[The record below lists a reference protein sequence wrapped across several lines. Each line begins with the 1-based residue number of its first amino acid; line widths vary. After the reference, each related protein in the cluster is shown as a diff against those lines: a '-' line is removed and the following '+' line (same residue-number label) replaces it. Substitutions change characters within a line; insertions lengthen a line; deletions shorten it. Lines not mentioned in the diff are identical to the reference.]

1 MADYA
6 SEQTLQELLAE
17 AKAMNANLQKMAAVL
32 GKTPTATKAADSAK
46 PKTDDVASGLMSQ
59 ASKFLPML
67 GPAGIALKGLSIAL
81 DLVTKAFNV
90 IGSILGGLVSIVGN
104 VAGALT
110 AFAKKAMDGEAKISD
125 MVGMF
130 GTLIKQ
136 IPYLGA
142 ALGPFADGILMIVQR
157 METTFLAFQ
166 NLTNSGI
173 SFGGSLIDMRLKVQ
187 ASGLSIKDFTEV
199 ARSNADIFATMGGD
213 TQKGADRFLKAQA
226 SLFGSG
232 STVVDGLSGLGV
244 SAQQGAEYLA
254 MYYRSQGSMN
264 KQGLDN
270 TQKTSEGVLQMVQQF
285 QYLAES
291 TGKRRDQIEAEIKAA
306 QNEANFQAYLAT
318 LSTEKADEAREALT
332 YALAKGGKEAGDM
345 VKTGLMTGVVQP
357 MTEAQMRTDALTGG
371 ALTRFTKGVIGATG
385 TYEQRMKQMDGANA
399 QFAAG
404 TKEYVDQ
411 FRTVNA
417 LQMAQGKEAFV
428 NAEIVANS
436 TRAME
441 NGKLKS
447 TEKQIAEGEA
457 QRAKISKLSES
468 EAAALAK
475 AQNNIK
481 NFGAAINTLID
492 TLIGPFVAPLLSA
505 AQTISAMFTSKE
517 GFGKVQELAEKF
529 SIWLKPWVDGVV
541 EFFSRWFK
549 AFTAPDAQPM
559 ELLKKMFE
567 EAKKNMRPILDS
579 VFQVLGS
586 VLKEVIK
593 SMFITVLDAILS
605 LIPGYDLAK
614 KGLKALSSGFS
625 ENGTGGAG
633 VGDYEVDALGNTIGV
648 SPETPASAVS
658 VETAKPPPAD
668 NAKLARDWAWSIM
681 SGQTEKSAPAS
692 IKDQVDSIIS
702 SDTNLKQQAEKY
714 KADMAKRREDEA
726 RRQSET
732 SKSKQ
737 EKPVEEEKPKEQK
750 PAATPAQESPTSTAN
765 VLNTQMAQL
774 IRASLETAE
783 HTKRTAS
790 ILASKGNLLN
800 G

>member
-17 AKAMNANLQKMAAVL
+17 AKAMNASLQKLASVL
-32 GKTPTATKAADSAK
+32 GKTPTATKAADSSK
-46 PKTDDVASGLMSQ
+46 PKTDDVTSGLMSQ

-110 AFAKKAMDGEAKISD
+110 SFAKQAAMGEAKVSD
-125 MVGMF
+125 MFNMF
-130 GTLIKQ
+130 GSLIKQ
-136 IPYLGA
+136 IPKLGA
-142 ALGPFADGILMIVQR
+142 VLGPFADAMVFIVQR
-157 METTFLAFQ
+157 MEESFRSFQ
-166 NLTNSGI
+166 NLTNAGI
-173 SFGGSLIDMRLKVQ
+173 TFGGSLIDMRLKVQ
-187 ASGLSIKDFTEV
+187 ASGLSIKEFADV
-199 ARSNADIFATMGGD
+199 AHNNAEIFATMGGN

-226 SLFGSG
+226 SLFGPG

-254 MYYRSQGSMN
+254 MYYRSQGNMN

-285 QYLAES
+285 QYLAEA
-291 TGKRRDQIEAEIKAA
+291 TGKRRDQIEAEIKLA
-306 QNEANFQAYLAT
+306 QNEANWKAYT
-318 LSTEKADEAREALT
+318 SGLSQEAADEANQKYMMAMTE
-332 YALAKGGKEAGDM
+332 GGKDLGEM
-345 VKTGLMTGVVQP
+345 VRTGIMTGVVVP
-357 MTEAQMRTDALTGG
+357 LTETQRQADALMGG
-371 ALTRFTKGVIGATG
+371 AQSKAAQAIVNATG
-385 TYEQRMKQMDGANA
+385 NQEQQAKQIKRALA
-399 QFAAG
+399 EQAVAG
-404 TKEYVDQ
+404 DKFVET
-411 FRTVNA
+411 FGTVNA
-417 LQMAQGKEAFV
+417 LVRAQTGKGMLADD
-428 NAEIVANS
+428 ILAN
-436 TRAME
+436 RNRNME
-441 NGKLKS
+441 NGKIKS
-447 TEKQIAEGEA
+447 VEKQIADADA
-457 QRAKISKLSES
+457 QRERIKKLSDS
-468 EAAALAK
+468 EAADLAK

-625 ENGTGGAG
+625 EKGASG
-633 VGDYEVDALGNTIGV
+633 VGDYEVDALGNTIGT
-648 SPETPASAVS
+648 SPETSVS
-658 VETAKPPPAD
+658 TVPVETAKPPPMSD
-668 NAKLARDWAWSIM
+668 AKLAREWALSLM
-681 SGQTEKSAPAS
+681 TGQAKDSDVPAGLKES
-692 IKDQVDSIIS
+692 VNSLKNDD
-702 SDTNLKQQAEKY
+702 NLKQQAEKY
-714 KADMAKRREDEA
+714 KADMAKRREDDA
-726 RRQSET
+726 RRQNET
-732 SKSKQ
+732 SKPNQ
-737 EKPVEEEKPKEQK
+737 EKPAEEKPKEQK

-783 HTKRTAS
+783 YTKRTAS
-790 ILASKGNLLN
+790 ILASRGNLLN

>member
-1 MADYA
+1 
-6 SEQTLQELLAE
+6 
-17 AKAMNANLQKMAAVL
+17 
-32 GKTPTATKAADSAK
+32 
-46 PKTDDVASGLMSQ
+46 MSQ

-130 GTLIKQ
+130 GSLIKQ

-187 ASGLSIKDFTEV
+187 ASGLSIKDFTDV
-199 ARSNADIFATMGGD
+199 ARNNADIFATMGGD
-213 TQKGADRFLKAQA
+213 TQKGADRFLKALA

-306 QNEANFQAYLAT
+306 QDEANWKAYTAG
-318 LSTEKADEAREALT
+318 LSVEAAAEANQKYMT
-332 YALAKGGKEAGDM
+332 AMTVGGKDLGEM
-345 VKTGLMTGVVQP
+345 VRTGIMTGVVVPLTETQKQADAL
-357 MTEAQMRTDALTGG
+357 MGGAQTEAAKAIVNAKGTQEERAKQIDKALAGQ
-371 ALTRFTKGVIGATG
+371 AIAADKFVE
-385 TYEQRMKQMDGANA
+385 TYG
-399 QFAAG
+399 
-404 TKEYVDQ
+404 
-411 FRTVNA
+411 TVNA
-417 LQMAQGKEAFV
+417 LIMGQTGKGM
-428 NAEIVANS
+428 VASDILAN
-436 TRAME
+436 RNRNME
-441 NGKLKS
+441 EGKIKS
-447 TEKQIAEGEA
+447 VEKQIADGEA
-457 QRAKISKLSES
+457 QRAKISKLSDS
-468 EAAALAK
+468 EAAALGK

-492 TLIGPFVAPLLSA
+492 TLIGPFVGPILKA
-505 AQTISAMFTSKE
+505 AETVSAMFTSKE
-517 GFGKVQELAEKF
+517 GFGKIQELAEKF

-549 AFTAPDAQPM
+549 
-559 ELLKKMFE
+559 L
-567 EAKKNMRPILDS
+567 MR
-579 VFQVLGS
+579 
-586 VLKEVIK
+586 KEI
-593 SMFITVLDAILS
+593 
-605 LIPGYDLAK
+605 
-614 KGLKALSSGFS
+614 
-625 ENGTGGAG
+625 
-633 VGDYEVDALGNTIGV
+633 
-648 SPETPASAVS
+648 
-658 VETAKPPPAD
+658 
-668 NAKLARDWAWSIM
+668 
-681 SGQTEKSAPAS
+681 
-692 IKDQVDSIIS
+692 
-702 SDTNLKQQAEKY
+702 
-714 KADMAKRREDEA
+714 
-726 RRQSET
+726 
-732 SKSKQ
+732 
-737 EKPVEEEKPKEQK
+737 
-750 PAATPAQESPTSTAN
+750 
-765 VLNTQMAQL
+765 
-774 IRASLETAE
+774 
-783 HTKRTAS
+783 
-790 ILASKGNLLN
+790 
-800 G
+800 

>member
-17 AKAMNANLQKMAAVL
+17 AKVMSANLQKMAAVL
-32 GKTPTATKAADSAK
+32 GKTPVASKAPEGSK

-90 IGSILGGLVSIVGN
+90 IGSILGGLASIVGN

-110 AFAKKAMDGEAKISD
+110 AFAKKAMEGEAKVSD

-136 IPYLGA
+136 IPILGSV
-142 ALGPFADGILMIVQR
+142 LGPFADAITMIVQR
-157 METTFLAFQ
+157 MEATFQSFQ
-166 NLTNSGI
+166 SLTNSGI
-173 SFGGSLIDMRLKVQ
+173 SFGGSLIDLRLKVQ
-187 ASGLSIKDFTEV
+187 ASGLSIKEFTDV
-199 ARSNADIFATMGGD
+199 ARNNADIFATMGGD

-226 SLFGSG
+226 SLFGPG
-232 STVVDGLSGLGV
+232 STVVDGLSGLGI
-244 SAQQGAEYLA
+244 SAQQGADYLA
-254 MYYRSQGSMN
+254 MYYRSQGNMN
-264 KQGLDN
+264 KQGLEN

-291 TGKRRDQIEAEIKAA
+291 TGKRREQIEAEIKAA
-306 QNEANFQAYLAT
+306 QEEANFQAHLAT
-318 LSTEKADEAREALT
+318 LSTEKANEAREALA

-371 ALTRFTKGVIGATG
+371 ALTRFAKGVVGATG
-385 TYEQRMKQMDGANA
+385 TYEERMRKMDGANA
-399 QFAAG
+399 DFAAG
-404 TKEYVDQ
+404 TKQYVDQ
-411 FRTVNA
+411 FKTVNA

-428 NAEIVANS
+428 NAAIVANS
-436 TRAME
+436 TRALE

-447 TEKQIAEGEA
+447 TEQQIAEGAA
-457 QRAKISKLSES
+457 QRAKISKLSDS
-468 EAAALAK
+468 EAAALGK

-505 AQTISAMFTSKE
+505 AQSISAMFTSKE
-517 GFGKVQELAEKF
+517 GFGQVQALAEKF

-614 KGLKALSSGFS
+614 KGIKALSSGFS
-625 ENGTGGAG
+625 DKGATNAG
-633 VGDYEVDALGNTIGV
+633 GDYEVDALGNTVG
-648 SPETPASAVS
+648 ASAEPS
-658 VETAKPPPAD
+658 TSSSPVETAKPPPAD

-681 SGQTEKSAPAS
+681 SGQTDKSAPAS

-714 KADMAKRREDEA
+714 KADMAKRREENT

-732 SKSKQ
+732 AKPKQ
-737 EKPVEEEKPKEQK
+737 EKPAEEEKPKEQK
-750 PAATPAQESPTSTAN
+750 TTAAPTQESPTSTAN

-783 HTKRTAS
+783 YTKRTAS
-790 ILASKGNLLN
+790 ILASRGNLLN

>member
-110 AFAKKAMDGEAKISD
+110 AFAKKAMDGTASVSD

-142 ALGPFADGILMIVQR
+142 ALAPFADAILMIVKR
-157 METTFLAFQ
+157 MEASFQSFQ
-166 NLTNSGI
+166 NLTNAGI
-173 SFGGSLIDMRLKVQ
+173 TFGGSLIDMRLKVQ
-187 ASGLSIKDFTEV
+187 ASGLSIKEFADV
-199 ARSNADIFATMGGD
+199 AHNNASIFATMGGD

-226 SLFGSG
+226 SLFGPG

-244 SAQQGAEYLA
+244 SAQQGADYLA

-264 KQGLDN
+264 KQGLEN

-306 QNEANFQAYLAT
+306 QDEANWKAYTAG
-318 LSTEKADEAREALT
+318 LSKEAADEANQKYMTAMT
-332 YALAKGGKEAGDM
+332 KGGKDLGDM
-345 VKTGLMTGVVQP
+345 VRTGIMTGVVVPLTETQKQADAL
-357 MTEAQMRTDALTGG
+357 MGGAQTEAAKAIVNAKGSQEERAKQIDRALAGQ
-371 ALTRFTKGVIGATG
+371 AVAANKFVE
-385 TYEQRMKQMDGANA
+385 TYG
-399 QFAAG
+399 
-404 TKEYVDQ
+404 
-411 FRTVNA
+411 TVNA
-417 LQMAQGKEAFV
+417 LILGQTGKGM
-428 NAEIVANS
+428 IANDILAN
-436 TRAME
+436 RNRNME
-441 NGKLKS
+441 EGRIKS
-447 TEKQIAEGEA
+447 VEKQVADGEA
-457 QRAKISKLSES
+457 QRAKISKLSDS

-481 NFGAAINTLID
+481 NFGAAINTIID
-492 TLIGPFVAPLLSA
+492 TLIGPFVAPILKA
-505 AQTISAMFTSKE
+505 AETVSAMFTSKE
-517 GFGKVQELAEKF
+517 GFGQVQALAEKF

-625 ENGTGGAG
+625 EKGASG
-633 VGDYEVDALGNTIGV
+633 VGDYEVDALGNTIGT
-648 SPETPASAVS
+648 SPETSVS
-658 VETAKPPPAD
+658 TVPVETAKPPPMSD
-668 NAKLARDWAWSIM
+668 AKLAREWALSLM
-681 SGQTEKSAPAS
+681 TGQAKDSDVPAGLKES
-692 IKDQVDSIIS
+692 VNSLKNDD
-702 SDTNLKQQAEKY
+702 NLKQQAEKY
-714 KADMAKRREDEA
+714 KADMAKRREDDA
-726 RRQSET
+726 RRQNET
-732 SKSKQ
+732 SKPNQ
-737 EKPVEEEKPKEQK
+737 EKPAEEKPKEQK

-783 HTKRTAS
+783 YTKRTAS
-790 ILASKGNLLN
+790 ILASRGNLLN

>member
-32 GKTPTATKAADSAK
+32 GKTPTATKAAESSK

-110 AFAKKAMDGEAKISD
+110 AFAKKAMEGEAKVSD

-157 METTFLAFQ
+157 METTFQSFQ
-166 NLTNSGI
+166 NLTNAGI
-173 SFGGSLIDMRLKVQ
+173 TFGGSLIDMRLKVQ

-199 ARSNADIFATMGGD
+199 ARNNADIFATMGGD

-226 SLFGSG
+226 SLFGPN

-244 SAQQGAEYLA
+244 TAQQGADYLA
-254 MYYRSQGSMN
+254 MYYRSQGNMN
-264 KQGLDN
+264 KQGLEN
-270 TQKTSEGVLQMVQQF
+270 TQRTSEGVLQMVQQF

-291 TGKRRDQIEAEIKAA
+291 TGKRREQIEAEIKAA
-306 QNEANFQAYLAT
+306 QEEANFQAYLAT
-318 LSTEKADEAREALT
+318 LAPEKADEAREALT

-371 ALTRFTKGVIGATG
+371 ALSRFAKGVIGATG
-385 TYEQRMKQMDGANA
+385 NYEQRMKQMDGANA

-428 NAEIVANS
+428 NAQIVANS

-447 TEKQIAEGEA
+447 TEQQIKEGEA
-457 QRAKISKLSES
+457 QRAKISKLSDS
-468 EAAALAK
+468 EAASLAK

-517 GFGKVQELAEKF
+517 GFGQVQALAEKF

-625 ENGTGGAG
+625 ETGSSSAG
-633 VGDYEVDALGNTIGV
+633 GDYEVDALGNTIGV
-648 SPETPASAVS
+648 SPETPASAVP